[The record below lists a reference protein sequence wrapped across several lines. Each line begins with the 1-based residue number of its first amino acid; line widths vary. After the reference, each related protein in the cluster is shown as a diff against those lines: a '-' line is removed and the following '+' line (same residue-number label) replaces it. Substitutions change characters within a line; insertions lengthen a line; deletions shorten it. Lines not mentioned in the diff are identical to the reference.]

1 MNGSRLLRKTG
12 WNSEEGDLP
21 LNERAMGMHGDLPW
35 DE

>member
-1 MNGSRLLRKTG
+1 MDGSRPFRRTG

-21 LNERAMGMHGDLPW
+21 LNERAMGMHEGLPW